1 MNRYNRPGF
10 VGGASSTNRA
20 SATTVCQKCL
30 KKGHYS
36 YECKAQAQERPY
48 ISRPSR
54 SQQLLNPKLKPKLT
68 NIAPTP
74 TAIEQAESSAIHK
87 PAQNRPRKRSL
98 DDMDDHRP
106 SRKRSRSAASFSSAS
121 VSSISTRSPSPER
134 PRSRHDAKQPRE
146 SSATGGAGD
155 KRMRP
160 SSAASS
166 PDHMQSY
173 EPASRNTRMR
183 RNSRSPSERGRR
195 RGRSA
200 NSERRMR
207 SASDRNTLKDTRG
220 FTPVRRTDNTDINP
234 ALDQH
239 NHVERADY
247 KTYRDQD
254 REMKDVPSGDRP
266 RSLSPFSKRVALT
279 QSMNR

>member
-1 MNRYNRPGF
+1 M
-10 VGGASSTNRA
+10 SHT
-20 SATTVCQKCL
+20 SA
-30 KKGHYS
+30 GHYS
-36 YECKAQAQERPY
+36 YDCKAQAQERPY

-54 SQQLLNPKLKPKLT
+54 SQQFLNPKLKPKLA

-74 TAIEQAESSAIHK
+74 TPTEQE
-87 PAQNRPRKRSL
+87 PRKRSL

-134 PRSRHDAKQPRE
+134 PRSRHDVKQERE
-146 SSATGGAGD
+146 PSATGGAGD

-173 EPASRNTRMR
+173 ETSSRNTRMR

-220 FTPVRRTDNTDINP
+220 PTPVRRADGADTNP
-234 ALDQH
+234 VLGQH
-239 NHVERADY
+239 TNHQRADY

-254 REMKDVPSGDRP
+254 REMKDVPGGDRP

-279 QSMNR
+279 QSMDR